1 MNLDDSNTALKN
13 VYEKN
18 ENYKI
23 VINDRKNKNCI
34 IFFSEN
40 GLYYPDSI
48 EVFNEIIV
56 NKNRYEWEQVSKS
69 EEMTNHF
76 GMMIFVRDIYK
87 TFYVKGINHDV
98 SSIDALLELL
108 EEKTAGYQIVTCGN
122 SAGGYMAV
130 IAGKHLSADRIFSF
144 GGQWEIGG
152 RGYFLKKYALS
163 AKHCK
168 YYNIVDLAG
177 GNVCWFYS
185 ALNEGDNRQREVI
198 GKGYNDIL
206 PFAIA
211 SRIHGDLILFPCY
224 EKVLLSPLSDIE
236 KISKKYHGKLISKKR
251 FACETLHGRQLVESI
266 INDTISNHK
275 SLQIA
280 FSIWKKFAKHTKK
293 KQED

>member
-1 MNLDDSNTALKN
+1 M
-13 VYEKN
+13 
-18 ENYKI
+18 
-23 VINDRKNKNCI
+23 
-34 IFFSEN
+34 
-40 GLYYPDSI
+40 
-48 EVFNEIIV
+48 
-56 NKNRYEWEQVSKS
+56 
-69 EEMTNHF
+69 
-76 GMMIFVRDIYK
+76 
-87 TFYVKGINHDV
+87 
-98 SSIDALLELL
+98 
-108 EEKTAGYQIVTCGN
+108 
-122 SAGGYMAV
+122 
-130 IAGKHLSADRIFSF
+130 
-144 GGQWEIGG
+144 
-152 RGYFLKKYALS
+152 
-163 AKHCK
+163 
-168 YYNIVDLAG
+168 
-177 GNVCWFYS
+177 
-185 ALNEGDNRQREVI
+185 I